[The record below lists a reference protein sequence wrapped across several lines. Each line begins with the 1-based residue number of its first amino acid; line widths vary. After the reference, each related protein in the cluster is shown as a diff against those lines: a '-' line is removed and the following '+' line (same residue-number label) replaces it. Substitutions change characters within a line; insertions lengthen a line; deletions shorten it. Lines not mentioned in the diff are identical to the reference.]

1 MKHYT
6 LIETAVEAETK
17 NTAIEKTENVLR
29 GKPQGVEYEASVVLN
44 ADSKHK
50 AYLQYLSRWIFEHYE
65 DEFQGC
71 SPAGYDEWLD
81 NEGESYCKNNSINGM
96 EPERYLA
103 SLLLA
108 NSSYKGEKYYEK
120 EDEYTEIIKENKH
133 LLVDNN
139 EGGPNEY
146 EEGDGDKK
154 YNIYEYKNLTPKQL
168 REIYRNVTGLNNDE
182 EFTNQEIVK
191 YLLDA
196 LQENKKVDDSE
207 DAFIWKV
214 SYGEYELAEDG
225 GIILDS
231 VAASV
236 FNVGELVKVVFEDE
250 EDQIG
255 IYRVVKVTDTQCVC
269 EFVK

>member
-1 MKHYT
+1 MKNYT
-6 LIETAVEAETK
+6 LIETCVDAENK

-81 NEGESYCKNNSINGM
+81 CEGESYCEDNSINGM

-120 EDEYTEIIKENKH
+120 E
-133 LLVDNN
+133 
-139 EGGPNEY
+139 
-146 EEGDGDKK
+146 
-154 YNIYEYKNLTPKQL
+154 
-168 REIYRNVTGLNNDE
+168 
-182 EFTNQEIVK
+182 
-191 YLLDA
+191 
-196 LQENKKVDDSE
+196 
-207 DAFIWKV
+207 AFIWKV
-214 SYGEYELAEDG
+214 SYGEYEREEDG

-231 VAASV
+231 TAASV
-236 FNVGELVKVVFEDE
+236 FSVGELVKVIFEDE
-250 EDQIG
+250 GDQIG
-255 IYRVVKVTDTQCVC
+255 IYRVVKVTDTQCIC

>member
-1 MKHYT
+1 MK
-6 LIETAVEAETK
+6 L
-17 NTAIEKTENVLR
+17 
-29 GKPQGVEYEASVVLN
+29 
-44 ADSKHK
+44 
-50 AYLQYLSRWIFEHYE
+50 
-65 DEFQGC
+65 
-71 SPAGYDEWLD
+71 
-81 NEGESYCKNNSINGM
+81 INGM

-108 NSSYKGEKYYEK
+108 KSSYKGEKYYEK

-133 LLVDNN
+133 LLLDNN
-139 EGGPNEY
+139 DNGPIDKED
-146 EEGDGDKK
+146 DGDKK

-168 REIYRNVTGLNNDE
+168 REMYRTVTGLNNDE

-196 LQENKKVDDSE
+196 LQESKKVDGNEDVPIDEE

-231 VAASV
+231 TAASV
-236 FNVGELVKVVFEDE
+236 FSVGELVKVIFEDE

-255 IYRVVKVTDTQCVC
+255 IYRVVKVTDTQCIC

>member
-1 MKHYT
+1 MK
-6 LIETAVEAETK
+6 L
-17 NTAIEKTENVLR
+17 
-29 GKPQGVEYEASVVLN
+29 
-44 ADSKHK
+44 
-50 AYLQYLSRWIFEHYE
+50 
-65 DEFQGC
+65 
-71 SPAGYDEWLD
+71 
-81 NEGESYCKNNSINGM
+81 INGM

-139 EGGPNEY
+139 DNEY
-146 EEGDGDKK
+146 EEDDGDKK

-168 REIYRNVTGLNNDE
+168 REMYRNVTGLNNDE
-182 EFTNQEIVK
+182 EFTNQEVVK

-196 LQENKKVDDSE
+196 LQESKKVDNNEDGLMEQIEKMAKERSEIKDIMKLLDKCVSLNPMCKSEVASVLYGNNYRKIPEDSVVLSREEYEKLKGSYKGVKYYDEE
-207 DAFIWKV
+207 DGPIDEEEAFIWKV

-231 VAASV
+231 TAASV
-236 FNVGELVKVVFEDE
+236 FSVGELVKVVFEDE

-255 IYRVVKVTDTQCVC
+255 IYRVVKVTDTQCIC

>member
-1 MKHYT
+1 MK
-6 LIETAVEAETK
+6 L
-17 NTAIEKTENVLR
+17 
-29 GKPQGVEYEASVVLN
+29 
-44 ADSKHK
+44 
-50 AYLQYLSRWIFEHYE
+50 
-65 DEFQGC
+65 
-71 SPAGYDEWLD
+71 
-81 NEGESYCKNNSINGM
+81 INGM

-139 EGGPNEY
+139 DNEY
-146 EEGDGDKK
+146 EEDDGDKK

-168 REIYRNVTGLNNDE
+168 REMYRTVTGLNNDE

-191 YLLDA
+191 YLLDS
-196 LQENKKVDDSE
+196 LQESKKVDDNEDGPMEQIEKMAKERNEIKDIMKLLDKCVSLNPMCKSE
-207 DAFIWKV
+207 VASVLYGNNYRKIPEDSVVLSREEYEKLKGSYKDEKYYNEKEAFIWKV

-231 VAASV
+231 TAASV
-236 FNVGELVKVVFEDE
+236 FSVGELVKVVFEDE

-255 IYRVVKVTDTQCVC
+255 IYRVVKVTDTQCIC

>member
-17 NTAIEKTENVLR
+17 NDAVEKAEIALKNNKDV
-29 GKPQGVEYEASVVLN
+29 QYQASVVLN
-44 ADSKHK
+44 TDSKHK

-81 NEGESYCKNNSINGM
+81 CEGNDGSI
-96 EPERYLA
+96 
-103 SLLLA
+103 
-108 NSSYKGEKYYEK
+108 
-120 EDEYTEIIKENKH
+120 
-133 LLVDNN
+133 
-139 EGGPNEY
+139 
-146 EEGDGDKK
+146 
-154 YNIYEYKNLTPKQL
+154 
-168 REIYRNVTGLNNDE
+168 DE
-182 EFTNQEIVK
+182 E
-191 YLLDA
+191 DA
-196 LQENKKVDDSE
+196 FNSPIDEE

-231 VAASV
+231 TAASV
-236 FNVGELVKVVFEDE
+236 FSVGELVKVVFEDE

-255 IYRVVKVTDTQCVC
+255 IYKVVKVTDTQCIC

>member
-1 MKHYT
+1 MK
-6 LIETAVEAETK
+6 L
-17 NTAIEKTENVLR
+17 
-29 GKPQGVEYEASVVLN
+29 
-44 ADSKHK
+44 
-50 AYLQYLSRWIFEHYE
+50 
-65 DEFQGC
+65 
-71 SPAGYDEWLD
+71 
-81 NEGESYCKNNSINGM
+81 INGM

-139 EGGPNEY
+139 DNEY
-146 EEGDGDKK
+146 EEDDGDKK

-168 REIYRNVTGLNNDE
+168 REMYRNVTGLNNDE

-196 LQENKKVDDSE
+196 LQESKKVDDEE
-207 DAFIWKV
+207 DGPIDEEETFIWKV
-214 SYGEYELAEDG
+214 SYGEYDQEDNG
-225 GIILDS
+225 DIVLDS
-231 VAASV
+231 NAASI
-236 FNVGELVKVVFEDE
+236 FNVGDLVKIIFEDE
-250 EDQIG
+250 VDSFS
-255 IYRVVKVTDTQCVC
+255 IYRVVKVTNTHCVC

>member
-1 MKHYT
+1 MKNYT
-6 LIETAVEAETK
+6 FIETCVNAEDK

-44 ADSKHK
+44 ADTVHK
-50 AYLQYLSRWIFEHYE
+50 AYLQYLSRWIFEHYGE
-65 DEFQGC
+65 EFKGC
-71 SPAGYDEWLD
+71 SPAGFDEWLD
-81 NEGESYCKNNSINGM
+81 NEGESYCEDNLINGM

-133 LLVDNN
+133 LLSDNN
-139 EGGPNEY
+139 EDVP
-146 EEGDGDKK
+146 
-154 YNIYEYKNLTPKQL
+154 I
-168 REIYRNVTGLNNDE
+168 DE
-182 EFTNQEIVK
+182 
-191 YLLDA
+191 
-196 LQENKKVDDSE
+196 E

-214 SYGEYELAEDG
+214 SYGEYELTEDG

-231 VAASV
+231 TAASV
-236 FNVGELVKVVFEDE
+236 FSVGELIKVVFEDKE
-250 EDQIG
+250 YQSN